1 MTGFIEDM
9 LLRQEGLSDQDL
21 TELNAA
27 LPDIQVLDQAL
38 LAQWPRINKLAP
50 LFLRLLNTVI
60 AKQRTLT

>member
-9 LLRQEGLSDQDL
+9 LLRQEGLSNQDL

-27 LPDIQVLDQAL
+27 LPDVQILDQAL

-50 LFLRLLNTVI
+50 LFLRLFNIVI